1 MLVSVSLIS
10 IYGYLNGKQRG
21 MLNSKLI
28 CSIGMRLLKG
38 VALTKIVGFRR
49 NVELF
54 FMATEDLEERYILS
68 LQGSVL
74 VVPHQ

>member
-10 IYGYLNGKQRG
+10 IYGHLNGKRRG

-28 CSIGMRLLKG
+28 CSIGTRLLKG
-38 VALTKIVGFRR
+38 VALRKIAGFRR

-54 FMATEDLEERYILS
+54 FMATKDLEERYVLS
-68 LQGSVL
+68 L
-74 VVPHQ
+74 